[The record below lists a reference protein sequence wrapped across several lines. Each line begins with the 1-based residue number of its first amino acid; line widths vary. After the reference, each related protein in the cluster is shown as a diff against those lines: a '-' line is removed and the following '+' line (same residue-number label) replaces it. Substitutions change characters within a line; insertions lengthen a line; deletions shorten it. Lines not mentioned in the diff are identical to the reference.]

1 MHCRQRCADLVLWH
15 VQDISMR
22 ERANI
27 YAVGD
32 DSDFEFTHLITIPAG
47 ILLASEWSCGLR
59 RVVAAN
65 GQQSARSRDCGGA
78 SQNVSSRD
86 LVHEF
91 SPGLVLHSVPIIDF
105 SIATEK
111 MTSAATVRDLTTA
124 KPWAG
129 SDVSFSLQSKTMKLT
144 QVPSAASTTKSVLEQ
159 RSI

>member
-15 VQDISMR
+15 VQDISIR

-32 DSDFEFTHLITIPAG
+32 DSNFEFTHLITIPAG

-65 GQQSARSRDCGGA
+65 GHQSARSRDRGGA
-78 SQNVSSRD
+78 SQNFSSRD

-91 SPGLVLHSVPIIDF
+91 SPWTHTSVPR
-105 SIATEK
+105 EN
-111 MTSAATVRDLTTA
+111 TSCCILFL
-124 KPWAG
+124 
-129 SDVSFSLQSKTMKLT
+129 S
-144 QVPSAASTTKSVLEQ
+144 
-159 RSI
+159 